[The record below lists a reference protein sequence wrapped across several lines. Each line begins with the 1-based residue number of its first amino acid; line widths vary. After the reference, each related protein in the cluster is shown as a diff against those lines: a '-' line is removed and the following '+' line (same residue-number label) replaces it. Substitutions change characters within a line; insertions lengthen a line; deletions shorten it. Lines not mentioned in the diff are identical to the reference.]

1 LTPGNPSTGVRVL
14 IVDDQPQFRRAAALL
29 IHATDGLMLA
39 GEAETGEEAVTMAK
53 DLTPDLVLM
62 DVRLPGIDG
71 PEATRRILAESP
83 GIRVILLSTYEAADL
98 PDLEHCGATRFVRK
112 QDLDA
117 DDLLA

>member
-1 LTPGNPSTGVRVL
+1 MGARTRCLG
-14 IVDDQPQFRRAAALL
+14 VDDHPVVRQGLALL
-29 IHATDGLMLA
+29 FNGNSDVELVGTVK
-39 GEAETGEEAVTMAK
+39 TGEEALEAIEKLQPQV
-53 DLTPDLVLM
+53 VVM

-71 PEATRRILAESP
+71 PEATRRILADSP

-98 PDLEHCGATRFVRK
+98 PDLEHCGASRFVRK